1 MGEVMFQL
9 YIFPWNHNCE
19 QGGTGSHKTKG
30 ARDAICGKEGTQ
42 AKLQLPTLVI
52 TSVGCL
58 DENDDNE
65 DENDDESMLKRNET
79 R

>member
-1 MGEVMFQL
+1 MITASRRGE
-9 YIFPWNHNCE
+9 
-19 QGGTGSHKTKG
+19 GGTGWQKTKG
-30 ARDAICGKEGTQ
+30 DWGAMRSVGKRQVAPGAAE
-42 AKLQLPTLVI
+42 LQPPTLVI